1 MIPPKHPIAFDLET
15 SGSTA
20 SAENRN
26 TYHVLGAIPV
36 AALALSIVAFA
47 IPREVVAF
55 WPFGSFTRSAEAQV
69 PSIVPDPSLRLLVA
83 ATNTDPNP
91 EKGGCELPTTEGS
104 ALTGASCP
112 DTAYVEA
119 ARVGG
124 SISLYE
130 VRAGDTLSDIAEMF
144 DVSGNTILW
153 ANDLKS
159 AKDIRPGETLVILPV
174 TGIRHKVLKGET
186 LASLAKSYG
195 GDADEIASY
204 NGLHGADALTLGS
217 IVIIPGGEIA
227 VAAKP
232 VAKKSGVK
240 QGGSLASIQGKG
252 GGAALP
258 GFFANPVP
266 GAIVTQGVH
275 GWNGV
280 DLGAPSG
287 TSVYAAAGG
296 TVIISKANG
305 AWNGGYGNY
314 VVIDHG
320 NGTQTLYSHLSSV
333 AMSVGSSVTKGALV
347 GGVGRTGEATGNH
360 LHFEVRGAK
369 NPLAGCAVGKT
380 CVAQ

>member
-1 MIPPKHPIAFDLET
+1 M
-15 SGSTA
+15 
-20 SAENRN
+20 
-26 TYHVLGAIPV
+26 
-36 AALALSIVAFA
+36 AAVALSIVAFA

-55 WPFGSFTRSAEAQV
+55 WPFAPFTRSAEAQAPLV
-69 PSIVPDPSLRLLVA
+69 APDPSLRLLAA

-91 EKGGCELPTTEGS
+91 EKGGCALPTTEGS

-112 DTAYVEA
+112 DTAYIEA
-119 ARVGG
+119 ANSGG

-130 VRAGDTLSDIAEMF
+130 VHEGDTLSDIAEMF

-159 AKDIRPGETLVILPV
+159 SKDIHPGQTLVILPV
-174 TGIRHKVLKGET
+174 TGIRHKVLTGET
-186 LASLAKSYG
+186 LASLAKTYG

-204 NGLHGADALTLGS
+204 NGLHSAEALIKGS
-217 IVIIPGGEIA
+217 VVIIPGGEIK

-232 VAKKSGVK
+232 VAKSGVK
-240 QGGSLASIQGKG
+240 QGGSIASISGKG
-252 GGAALP
+252 GGAAIP
-258 GFFANPVP
+258 GYYGNPVP

-280 DLGAPSG
+280 DLGAPAG

-333 AMSVGSSVTKGALV
+333 ALSVGSSVAKGALV

-369 NPLAGCAVGKT
+369 NPLSGCVTGKT
-380 CVAQ
+380 CSAQ